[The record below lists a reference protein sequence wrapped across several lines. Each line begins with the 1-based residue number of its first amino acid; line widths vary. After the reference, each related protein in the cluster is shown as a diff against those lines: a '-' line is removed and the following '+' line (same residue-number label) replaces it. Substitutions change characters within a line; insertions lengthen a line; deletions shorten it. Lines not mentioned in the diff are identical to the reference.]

1 MPTLAHAA
9 ARLPA
14 DSSAPQPGFSRSVR
28 HPGPPEPERVVSLA
42 GPARTLEFTLPAGLS
57 LRDAIATALAD
68 AGIEGATVRFENLA
82 VSAHHFLMPALPVDD
97 QHAAFYSAPH
107 AIEQGTLIE
116 YGCATYGRRDGE
128 PFVHCHAIW
137 RGRDGQRQGGHLMTD
152 QTIVGADCSA
162 RAWGLADATMLT
174 RYDPETNFTLFYPT
188 RLDAGGDAGPVNGD
202 AGARVILARIRPDQD
217 LTMAVEQACQAHGVE
232 RAIVRGS
239 VGSIIGA
246 EFEDGRVLDDRAT
259 EILVRAGEVV
269 RTDHGLRARLDIGL
283 VNPAGQVWEGV
294 LARGRNPVLICFE
307 LVLEEQ

>member
-1 MPTLAHAA
+1 MPSLAHAA
-9 ARLPA
+9 PRPPA
-14 DSSAPQPGFSRSVR
+14 DSPARLSDFARSVR

-42 GPARTLEFTLPAGLS
+42 GQARALEFTLEAGRS
-57 LRDAIATALAD
+57 LRDAISIALAA
-68 AGIEGATVRFENLA
+68 AGIEGGTVRFENLA

-107 AIEQGTLIE
+107 AIEEGTVIE
-116 YGCATYGRRDGE
+116 YACATYGRRDGE

-152 QTIVGADCSA
+152 QTIIGAACIA
-162 RAWGLADATMLT
+162 RAWGVGNATMAT

-188 RLDAGGDAGPVNGD
+188 RLAPEDDTAKE

-217 LTMAVEQACQAHGVE
+217 LTTAVEQACRAHGIE
-232 RAIVRGS
+232 NAIVRGS

-246 EFEDGRVLDDRAT
+246 EFEDGRVLEDRAT

-269 RTDHGLRARLDIGL
+269 TSADGLRARLDIGL
-283 VNPAGQVWEGV
+283 VNPEGKVWEGV

>member
-1 MPTLAHAA
+1 MPSLAQALP
-9 ARLPA
+9 RQPA
-14 DSSAPQPGFSRSVR
+14 DSPARFARSVR
-28 HPGPPEPERVVSLA
+28 HPGPPEPERVVTLA
-42 GPARTLEFTLPAGLS
+42 GQAQSLRFTLQAGLS
-57 LRDAIATALAD
+57 LRDAISTALGA
-68 AGIEGATVRFENLA
+68 AGIEGGTVRFENLQ

-107 AIEQGTLIE
+107 AIEEGTLIE
-116 YGCATYGRRDGE
+116 YACATYGRRDGE

-137 RGRDGQRQGGHLMTD
+137 RGRDGQRQGGHLMTEK
-152 QTIVGADCSA
+152 TIIGAPCQA
-162 RAWGLADATMLT
+162 RAWGLGDATMAT

-188 RLDAGGDAGPVNGD
+188 PLEAARDAAPLSGG
-202 AGARVILARIRPDQD
+202 RVVLARIRPDQD
-217 LTMAVEQACQAHGVE
+217 LTMAVEQACHAHGIGH
-232 RAIVRGS
+232 AIVRGS

-269 RTDHGLRARLDIGL
+269 TSADGLRARLDIGL
-283 VNPAGQVWEGV
+283 VNPEGRVWEGV